1 MDIYQIRLE
10 NFRAAVAIFGDRKT
24 LAEKINMSTTLLN
37 QYIGKN
43 PTKRIGDEAA
53 RRLDLALEK
62 SAGFVDAAG
71 AVSSTLTTK
80 ATDGVAVELQ
90 PHPEINVNWRPISI
104 TGAVMP
110 STSDFAS
117 GLVEVL
123 KKQEDFQVAV
133 PNSDDT
139 TRLYR
144 IQKHGLGPGFMPG
157 WLVAV
162 SQTDAPGPSDI
173 ILTDPDGQRSYF
185 GEYIRGSEDGHDLLS
200 MRGQRLCIDGTAKL
214 YRVIAILPP
223 PKDPKK

>member
-10 NFRAAVAIFGDRKT
+10 NFRAAVAIFGDRKS
-24 LAEKINMSTTLLN
+24 LAEKVSMSTTLLN

-53 RRLDLALEK
+53 RRLDRALEK
-62 SAGFVDAAG
+62 NAGFVDAAG
-71 AVSSTLTTK
+71 AVASINVIG
-80 ATDGVAVELQ
+80 ATDGVAMELQ
-90 PHPEINVNWRPISI
+90 PHPRINVNWRPISI

-110 STSDFAS
+110 LPSDFAS
-117 GLVEVL
+117 GLVEVV
-123 KKQEDFQVAV
+123 KKQEDFLVAV
-133 PNSDDT
+133 PDADDT

-162 SQTDAPGPSDI
+162 SQTSAPGPNDI
-173 ILTDPDGQRSYF
+173 ILTDPDGPKSYF
-185 GEYIRGSEDGHDLLS
+185 GEYIRGGPDGHDLLS
-200 MRGQRLCIDGTAKL
+200 MRGQRLYIDGTAKL

-223 PKDPKK
+223 PKETQQ